1 VKKARRS
8 KTLWWNGALILAL
21 GLLELGAQTF
31 AMFIPP
37 IAYAGMIF
45 VSSAGNMALRF
56 FTSEPIQ

>member
-1 VKKARRS
+1 MKKAHRS

-31 AMFIPP
+31 ATFIPP

-45 VSSAGNMALRF
+45 VSSAGNMILRF
-56 FTSEPIQ
+56 FTSEPIE

>member
-1 VKKARRS
+1 MKKAHRS

-31 AMFIPP
+31 ATFIPP

-45 VSSAGNMALRF
+45 VSSAGNMVLRF
-56 FTSEPIQ
+56 FTSEPIE